1 MSGPFTTLHH
11 ICIVVH
17 DVDKAISNYTK
28 LGIGPWVD
36 YGPLL
41 DYTTL
46 EVPDEAAF
54 MQARIVVAN
63 LDNVQL
69 QLYQPS
75 MLNSPQRRFLD
86 SKGEGVFHLGFE
98 ADVDAA
104 EEVEETRGLDVLMRG
119 RRDDGSGFT
128 YFDTQGAAGV
138 TMCIRKSPQK

>member
-1 MSGPFTTLHH
+1 MSSPFTALHH

-17 DVDKAISNYTK
+17 DLDQSIAHYSA
-28 LGIGPWVD
+28 LGIGPWID
-36 YGPLL
+36 YGPLA

-46 EVPDEAAF
+46 SVPNAAAF

-75 MLNSPQRRFLD
+75 ALDSPQRRFLD
-86 SKGEGVFHLGFE
+86 ERGEGVFHLGFE

-104 EEVEETRGLDVLMRG
+104 EDAEETSGLEVLMRG

-128 YFDTQGAAGV
+128 YFDTQQHAGV
-138 TMCIRKSPQK
+138 TLCVRRSPR